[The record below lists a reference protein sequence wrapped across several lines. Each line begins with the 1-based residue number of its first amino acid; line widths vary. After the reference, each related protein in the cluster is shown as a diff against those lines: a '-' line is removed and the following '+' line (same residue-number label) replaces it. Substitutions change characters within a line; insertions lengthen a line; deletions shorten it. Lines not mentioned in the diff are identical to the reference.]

1 MLTQR
6 RILFTGIVEEL
17 GTIVSMEDLGDSIKI
32 TIRGALVTSD
42 AQLGDSICVS
52 GVCLTVTEIAD
63 DSFSADVMAQTL
75 KMSALAQLT
84 PGSRVNL
91 ERALTPTARLGGHI
105 VQGHVDATAR
115 ILSRTPS
122 EHWDVVR
129 IELPVSIAK
138 YVVSRGSIAL
148 DGVSLTVSEIDL
160 NQKWFEVSLIPTTIA
175 ATTFDSKGAG
185 DILNVESDILARHIE
200 RLMQVRND

>member
-1 MLTQR
+1 M
-6 RILFTGIVEEL
+6 FTGIVEEL
-17 GTIVSMEDLGDSIKI
+17 GTVVSMEDLGDSIKL
-32 TIRGALVTSD
+32 TIRGPRVTSD
-42 AQLGDSICVS
+42 AQQGDSICVS
-52 GVCLTVTEIAD
+52 GVCLTITEMVD
-63 DSFSADVMAQTL
+63 GCFSADVMAQTL
-75 KMSALAQLT
+75 RMSALAQLKQ
-84 PGSRVNL
+84 GVRVNL
-91 ERALTPTARLGGHI
+91 ERAVTASTRLGGHI

-115 ILSRTPS
+115 IISRTPS

-138 YVVSRGSIAL
+138 YVVARGSIAL

-175 ATTFDSKGAG
+175 ATTFDLKGVG

-200 RLMQVRND
+200 RLMQVKND